1 MRSQFTFYESFFK
14 AVGRIKK
21 KADRA
26 DAYDMICAYALY
38 RIEPDLDSASDAV
51 AIAFELLRPVLDK
64 AQERSESGKKGRS
77 KPETNREQ
85 TGSKPE
91 ANQKLTGNKPEA
103 NREQTGNK
111 KEKEKE
117 KEKEIEIKKEKERN
131 DALAAF
137 GFGEQ
142 LSRRILEWLRYKAER
157 HEGYKPQGLHSLL
170 RQIDSCRKTYGE
182 DALCELIQQS
192 MANGWK
198 GIIFDRLKQGPPGK
212 VEKPGTRQLDEAE
225 RAAIERV
232 MGGCGRDET
241 DGSF

>member
-77 KPETNREQ
+77 KPEANDKQ
-85 TGSKPE
+85 TGNKPE
-91 ANQKLTGNKPEA
+91 ANDKQTGNKPEA

-111 KEKEKE
+111 K
-117 KEKEIEIKKEKERN
+117 KKEMTPWRRLGLESSFRSASWSGCGTSRN
-131 DALAAF
+131 GTRGTSPRGCTPCSGKLTAA
-137 GFGEQ
+137 
-142 LSRRILEWLRYKAER
+142 
-157 HEGYKPQGLHSLL
+157 
-170 RQIDSCRKTYGE
+170 
-182 DALCELIQQS
+182 
-192 MANGWK
+192 
-198 GIIFDRLKQGPPGK
+198 
-212 VEKPGTRQLDEAE
+212 EKPTARMPCA
-225 RAAIERV
+225 
-232 MGGCGRDET
+232 
-241 DGSF
+241 S